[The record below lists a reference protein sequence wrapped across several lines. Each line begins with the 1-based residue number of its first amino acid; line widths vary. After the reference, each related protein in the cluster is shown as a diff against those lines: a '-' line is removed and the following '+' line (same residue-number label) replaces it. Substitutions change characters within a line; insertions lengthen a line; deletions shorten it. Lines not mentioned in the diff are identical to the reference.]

1 MVCWFLYA
9 GDGPPPSPAYSVGSS
24 KGARHTKP
32 GVFSPGVVVFSC
44 FSSLI
49 MEGLTR
55 RGESKQFS
63 EKEQD
68 PDRASPHNLPQK
80 KGGSVW
86 GLSFGDSVPINE
98 VGGTLST
105 KKFIG
110 RTKEATSCGFLFVTN
125 VNFLGEILHM
135 KLKEML
141 IAAPLAVAAV
151 GATLVAPAQAVD
163 TATWDALAQCESGG
177 NWNINTGNGFYGG
190 VQFTQQS
197 WNGVGM
203 SGSPHGASKAAQ
215 IEAAERLLAAQGW
228 GAWPACSAKLGL
240 SGKTGAAPT
249 YQQTQ
254 QQQVVQPV
262 QQPKS
267 TPAAVQAP
275 VNQVAATN
283 QQPVKAQAQPVQA
296 PQPSTPA
303 QAATP
308 AVQPKAA
315 PVTPVNT
322 PKAPAPQAAVSNVP
336 AAAPVAS
343 GGYQYQVRAGDTL
356 SIVANRLG
364 VPGGWER
371 LWEANKSTVSNPNL
385 IYPGQ
390 ILTIPA

>member
-1 MVCWFLYA
+1 
-9 GDGPPPSPAYSVGSS
+9 
-24 KGARHTKP
+24 
-32 GVFSPGVVVFSC
+32 
-44 FSSLI
+44 
-49 MEGLTR
+49 
-55 RGESKQFS
+55 
-63 EKEQD
+63 
-68 PDRASPHNLPQK
+68 
-80 KGGSVW
+80 
-86 GLSFGDSVPINE
+86 
-98 VGGTLST
+98 
-105 KKFIG
+105 
-110 RTKEATSCGFLFVTN
+110 
-125 VNFLGEILHM
+125 M
-135 KLKEML
+135 KLKKML

-151 GATLVAPAQAVD
+151 GATLVSPAQAVD

-254 QQQVVQPV
+254 QQQQVVQPV
-262 QQPKS
+262 QQPKN
-267 TPAAVQAP
+267 TTTAAVQAP
-275 VNQVAATN
+275 VNQVAATS
-283 QQPVKAQAQPVQA
+283 QQPVKAQT
-296 PQPSTPA
+296 PQWNTTSTT

-308 AVQPKAA
+308 AVQAQAA

-336 AAAPVAS
+336 AAAPAAS